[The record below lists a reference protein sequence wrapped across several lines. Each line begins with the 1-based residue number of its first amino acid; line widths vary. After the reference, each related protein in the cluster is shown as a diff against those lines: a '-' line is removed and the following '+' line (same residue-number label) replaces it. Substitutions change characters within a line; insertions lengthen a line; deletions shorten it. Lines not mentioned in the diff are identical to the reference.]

1 VGLKGFGDKRPW
13 QLSGGMLQRA
23 SLCRALI
30 HEPQLLLLDEPFGA
44 LDQFTREELWAALQ
58 QLWMERKPTV
68 LLVTHDLREAATLA
82 NRICVMSARPGRIL
96 EDRLVPFARPR
107 TVETSYAP
115 EVATLVQALRLRI
128 AERAQWPMN
137 LPPNPSRKPRMTLTA
152 ANPPA
157 AAVGAGAGR
166 LLCAVGAGLPGLRHQ
181 RPDPAAAQP
190 DRHVLVQK
198 MPLLWPHTVQTLS
211 TTLLGFALGVAVGIL
226 LGRADRLVRL
236 AYDVAYP
243 LLVGFSSIPKVAVV
257 PIFVVWFGAGTVPAV
272 LTSMVISIFPVVVNV
287 ATGLASTE
295 PELEDVLKVLGA
307 SKRDVLFNVSLPRA
321 LPYLFASLKIAITLA
336 FVGTVLSE
344 TVAANK
350 GIGNV
355 MMIASGNFDV
365 PMVFAGLVI
374 LAVMGVL
381 LYMVSS
387 FIENRM
393 TGWAQRKND
402 FAMV

>member
-1 VGLKGFGDKRPW
+1 MTISPRARQRLLSALALLGFFVLWELACLAFGISDLILPRPS
-13 QLSGGMLQRA
+13 Q
-23 SLCRALI
+23 
-30 HEPQLLLLDEPFGA
+30 
-44 LDQFTREELWAALQ
+44 
-58 QLWMERKPTV
+58 
-68 LLVTHDLREAATLA
+68 
-82 NRICVMSARPGRIL
+82 
-96 EDRLVPFARPR
+96 
-107 TVETSYAP
+107 
-115 EVATLVQALRLRI
+115 VAT
-128 AERAQWPMN
+128 
-137 LPPNPSRKPRMTLTA
+137 
-152 ANPPA
+152 
-157 AAVGAGAGR
+157 
-166 LLCAVGAGLPGLRHQ
+166 
-181 RPDPAAAQP
+181 
-190 DRHVLVQK
+190 VLVQK

-226 LGRADRLVRL
+226 LGVLIGSSKL

-374 LAVMGVL
+374 LAVMGVA

-387 FIENRM
+387 WLENRM